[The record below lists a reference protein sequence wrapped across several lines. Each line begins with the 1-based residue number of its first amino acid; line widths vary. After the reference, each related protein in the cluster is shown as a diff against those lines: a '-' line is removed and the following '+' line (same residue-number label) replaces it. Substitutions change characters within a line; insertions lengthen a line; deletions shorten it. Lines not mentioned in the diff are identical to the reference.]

1 MDRSMSSRIT
11 QRVDA
16 GPVDAPVPVRADAM
30 PLPGDPG
37 EAPPRA
43 DLHAYWRAL
52 VRYRWPI
59 LGFAAASTLLAAIAV
74 SLATPVY
81 RASTLVLVE
90 AQERRTVSI
99 DSVYSGVS
107 PEREHL
113 QTQVE
118 LVASRDVLLGAVRAL
133 RLADRPEHSSPPA
146 PGRLQRWLGRSVA
159 SPAQSPPRSRAEIE
173 ERIADGIRLGLSVSP
188 VKLSRLIQ
196 ISYRSADPQLAAAV
210 ANEIARA
217 YIRADVEARKQITEA
232 TGEAIRD
239 RLGLLKTRVDAAEQ
253 AAQAYR
259 EREGLIE
266 SKAGASGVTPKQLE
280 ELTLRLADARY
291 RRIVA
296 EQAWEQVRP
305 QGADPAMLPLVQRD
319 PEVQRARQRVDDAR
333 RRVGEASQQFGTGHP
348 TYLAAAADLERALA
362 TLQRESR
369 TVIEGLRRDWTAALA
384 TERALEASISQVKQ
398 VAQGTSR
405 KELAL
410 QELEREVAANRQ
422 VYQAFLL
429 RLRETSATLG
439 GEQPSARIV
448 ESASVPRSPV
458 SPRKPQTLLIVLIGS
473 LALGIVA
480 ALLGR
485 RLDTVLRT
493 VGDVESRLGQSVLA
507 AVPPLKSRSRIEAAN
522 AAVRQPDTPFAEAIG
537 TAATGLLLS
546 TLEDERK
553 VVVIASSTSGEGKSL
568 IALNLAM
575 FQAQEQRVL
584 LIEGDL
590 RQPRLRSV
598 LGLERAQPGLS
609 ELIVGLATPEQAI
622 VAMPDSGLDVIV
634 AGRVPRHPLHLL
646 RSPRFAELIES
657 MRDRYDVVVIDT
669 PPLQHVSDGL
679 VAGRLASGCVLVAAA
694 GTTPVPVARA
704 SVRRIQAAGIPL
716 LGVVLN
722 HYDVDKARVDFGER
736 GVQGL
741 EPYGRLPGLP
751 SPAPTP

>member
-1 MDRSMSSRIT
+1 MSSRIT
-11 QRVDA
+11 QRVDP
-16 GPVDAPVPVRADAM
+16 GVVDVAALVRPDAM
-30 PLPGDPG
+30 PLPLPADPG
-37 EAPPRA
+37 DAPPRA
-43 DLHAYWRAL
+43 DLRAYWRAV

-59 LGFAAASTLLAAIAV
+59 LGFAAAATLLAAIAV
-74 SLATPVY
+74 SLVTPVY
-81 RASTLVLVE
+81 RATAVVLVE

-107 PEREHL
+107 AEREHL
-113 QTQVE
+113 QTQIE

-133 RLADRPEHSSPPA
+133 KLADRPEYAPSPAPA
-146 PGRLQRWLGRSVA
+146 PGLLQRLRGRQA
-159 SPAQSPPRSRAEIE
+159 AQPPATREALEN
-173 ERIADGIRLGLSVSP
+173 RIAEQIRAGLSVGP

-196 ISYRSADPQLAAAV
+196 ISYQSPDPQLAAAV
-210 ANEIARA
+210 ANEVARS
-217 YIRADVEARKQITEA
+217 YIRADVDARKQITEA

-239 RLGLLKTRVDAAEQ
+239 RLGLLKNRVDAAEQ

-259 EREGLIE
+259 EREGLLE
-266 SKAGASGVTPKQLE
+266 SRSGSAGVTPKTLE
-280 ELTLRLADARY
+280 ELAAKLTDARY

-296 EQAWEQVRP
+296 EQAWEQVRDRD
-305 QGADPAMLPLVQRD
+305 ADPATLPLVQRD
-319 PEVQRARQRVDDAR
+319 PEVQRAKGRVEDAR
-333 RRVGEASQQFGTGHP
+333 RRVTEASQQFGTGHP
-348 TYLAAAADLERALA
+348 TYAAAANELARALA

-369 TVIEGLRRDWTAALA
+369 TIVEGLRRDWTAALA
-384 TERALEASISQVKQ
+384 TERALEASIAQVKQ

-448 ESASVPRSPV
+448 ESASVPGSPA

-473 LALGIVA
+473 LALGIA
-480 ALLGR
+480 GALLGR

-507 AVPPLKSRSRIEAAN
+507 AVPPLKVRSRAEAAR
-522 AAVRQPDTPFAEAIG
+522 AVVLQPETPFAEAIG
-537 TAATGLLLS
+537 TASTGLLLS
-546 TLEDERK
+546 TLEDDHK
-553 VVVIASSTSGEGKSL
+553 VVVVASSMSGEGKSI

-584 LIEGDL
+584 LIEADL

-598 LGLERAQPGLS
+598 LGLERSQPGLS
-609 ELIVGLATPEQAI
+609 ELIVGLATPAQAI
-622 VAMPDSGLDVIV
+622 HTVPESGLDVVV

-646 RSPRFAELIES
+646 RSPRFAELIAAL
-657 MRDRYDVVVIDT
+657 RDRYDVVVIDT
-669 PPLQHVSDGL
+669 PPLLHVSDAL
-679 VAGRLASGCVLVAAA
+679 VAGRQATGCVLVTAA

-722 HYDVDKARVDFGER
+722 QYDVDEARTSFGER
-736 GVQGL
+736 DVQGL
-741 EPYGRLPGLP
+741 RPYGRLPGLP
-751 SPAPTP
+751 WPATTA

>member
-1 MDRSMSSRIT
+1 MDRRMSSRIT
-11 QRVDA
+11 QRVEP
-16 GPVDAPVPVRADAM
+16 GVVDVAALVRAEAA
-30 PLPGDPG
+30 PLPLPADPSD
-37 EAPPRA
+37 APPRA
-43 DLHAYWRAL
+43 DLPAYWRAL

-59 LGFAAASTLLAAIAV
+59 LGFAAAATLLAAIAV
-74 SLATPVY
+74 SLATPIY
-81 RASTLVLVE
+81 RATTLVLVE

-107 PEREHL
+107 AEREHL

-133 RLADRPEHSSPPA
+133 GLADRPEFAPSATPAPSLLQRLLGRTPPA
-146 PGRLQRWLGRSVA
+146 P
-159 SPAQSPPRSRAEIE
+159 PATREALEN
-173 ERIADGIRLGLSVSP
+173 RIADRIRAGLSVGP

-196 ISYRSADPQLAAAV
+196 ISFHSPDPQLAAAV
-210 ANEIARA
+210 ANEVARA
-217 YIRADVEARKQITEA
+217 YIRADVDARKQITEA

-239 RLGLLKTRVDAAEQ
+239 RLGLLKSRVDAAEQ

-259 EREGLIE
+259 EREGLLE
-266 SKAGASGVTPKQLE
+266 SRAGSAGVTPKQLE
-280 ELTLRLADARY
+280 ELAARLTDARY

-296 EQAWEQVRP
+296 EQAWEQVR
-305 QGADPAMLPLVQRD
+305 GRDADPAALPLVQRD
-319 PEVQRARQRVDDAR
+319 PEVQRAKQRAEDAR
-333 RRVGEASQQFGTGHP
+333 RRLNEASQQFGTGHP
-348 TYLAAAADLERALA
+348 TYVAAAAELERALA
-362 TLQRESR
+362 ALQRDSR

-384 TERALEASISQVKQ
+384 TERALEASIAQVKQ

-410 QELEREVAANRQ
+410 QELEREVAASRQ

-439 GEQPSARIV
+439 GEQPSARVV
-448 ESASVPRSPV
+448 ESAAVPGTPV

-473 LALGIVA
+473 LALGIA
-480 ALLGR
+480 GALLGR

-507 AVPPLKSRSRIEAAN
+507 AVPPLRIRTRAEASR
-522 AAVRQPDTPFAEAIG
+522 AVVQQPETPFAEAIG

-546 TLEDERK
+546 TLEDDHK
-553 VVVIASSTSGEGKSL
+553 VVVVASSMHGEGKSV

-584 LIEGDL
+584 LIEADL
-590 RQPRLRSV
+590 RQPRLRSA
-598 LGLERAQPGLS
+598 LGLSRSQPGLS
-609 ELIVGLATPEQAI
+609 ELIVGLATPAQAI
-622 VAMPDSGLDVIV
+622 ATVPDSGLDVIV

-657 MRDRYDVVVIDT
+657 LRDRYDVVIVDT
-669 PPLQHVSDGL
+669 PPLQHVSDAL
-679 VAGRLASGCVLVAAA
+679 VAGRQATGCMLVAAA

-722 HYDVDKARVDFGER
+722 QYDVDKARTQFGER
-736 GVQGL
+736 DVQGL
-741 EPYGRLPGLP
+741 EPYGRLSGLP
-751 SPAPTP
+751 LATTTT